1 MDIKGFREKYPQY
14 NDLSDS
20 EVADNLHKRHYSD
33 MDKDSFYKKF
43 GVQTTTAGET
53 AVDALIGAGSGITRA
68 VTDIPSLP
76 ADAASL
82 GRMALEKL
90 GASPEAIQRGRD
102 YISRNPVAS
111 GILGASRAYRDEI
124 ENPTNAVTGALKS
137 YRDYDPETNIGK
149 YAKTTGEFAGGLVG
163 GKKGIVERGIKYV
176 AAPAIASEA
185 AGQATE
191 GSDLE
196 PLARGVAGLVGMS
209 AASAIR
215 NPAAQKRLVNKL
227 PQAEDFEKV
236 ANDAYDVLDKS
247 RITVRNSKVSDMFDG
262 LEKHLAKEGFV
273 PGVDDKATGV
283 LNFVQKEMTRGNMG
297 NITNPPMRFRD
308 LDNVSKVIGK
318 KAADAVPGS
327 GDRRILFEAKK
338 YWDDA
343 IQNIDEAT
351 DINIPQMGLPNGMVE
366 RVQGAIKTA
375 KKNWKQKAQTET
387 LDEITRLGKLTG
399 DTNYT
404 RGGEQLG
411 TQREFLKFIKKP
423 INKRQSYSPE
433 VLRSFEKVARGGT
446 AGPALR
452 NFGRLAN
459 SGASAFQNAY
469 NAGTIGGALGFAT
482 GGPVGAMMG
491 ATAGIGIPIVGRVA
505 RNMSMRSTGKAIA
518 DAQSLVRT
526 GKKLDRGY
534 NSPLA
539 RLLALQAL
547 GNQSAQSQNQ

>member
-1 MDIKGFREKYPQY
+1 MPIVRMPNGDQVRFP
-14 NDLSDS
+14 D
-20 EVADNLHKRHYSD
+20 D
-33 MDKDSFYKKF
+33 MSKDEIRGKIASKF
-43 GVQTTTAGET
+43 PELAPKSGGET
-53 AVDALIGAGSGITRA
+53 AVDSLIGAGSGITRA
-68 VTDIPSLP
+68 VTDVPSLP
-76 ADAASL
+76 ADVVDL
-82 GRMALEKL
+82 TRMGMDKL
-90 GASPEAIQRGRD
+90 GVAPETRQTIRD
-102 YISRNPVAS
+102 TIFSGPVGNAAEW
-111 GILGASRAYRDEI
+111 GIKQALGGSRAYREEI

-137 YRDYDPETNIGK
+137 YRDYEPETNVGK

-163 GKKGIVERGIKYV
+163 GKKGLIERGIKYV

-185 AGQATE
+185 AGQLTE

-196 PLARGVAGLVGMS
+196 PLARGAAGLVGMGV
-209 AASAIR
+209 ASAIR

-227 PQAEDFEKV
+227 PQAADFEK
-236 ANDAYDVLDKS
+236 AADEAYGILDKN
-247 RITVRNSKVSDMFDG
+247 RITVTNSKVSDMLQG
-262 LEKHLAKEGFV
+262 LENHLANEGFV
-273 PGVDDKATGV
+273 PGVDANAAGV
-283 LNFVQKEMTRGNMG
+283 LNFVQKQLMRGNMG
-297 NITNPPMRFRD
+297 NYANPPMRFRD

-318 KAADAVPGS
+318 KAADAAPGS

-338 YWDDA
+338 YWDEA
-343 IQNIDEAT
+343 IQGIDEAT
-351 DINIPQMGLPNGMVE
+351 DVNIPQLGLPNGAVQ
-366 RVQGAIKTA
+366 RVQDAIKTA
-375 KKNWKQKAQTET
+375 KQNWKQKSQTET

-491 ATAGIGIPIVGRVA
+491 AAAGIGVPMAGRVA

-534 NSPLA
+534 ISPLG